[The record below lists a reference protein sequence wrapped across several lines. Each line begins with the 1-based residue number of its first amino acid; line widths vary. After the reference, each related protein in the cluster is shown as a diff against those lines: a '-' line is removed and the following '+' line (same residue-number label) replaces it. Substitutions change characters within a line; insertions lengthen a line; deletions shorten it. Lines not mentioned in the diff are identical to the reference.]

1 MGVVGSLPSPVS
13 LTSENNT
20 SHTQNTVPVLNE
32 QPLPSNDELKAN
44 INYDV
49 TLKNDIDHQ
58 RSARCNYRT
67 SKQYT
72 VVSYGLISVR
82 RSHRSTPTLNN
93 GRCSKFLPL
102 EGEAA
107 IKRELRREKN
117 RKIAR
122 KLKEKRIG
130 IERQLE
136 NEIHQLEFIGNNLLN
151 EINNLK
157 SYKQFLEERCQQE
170 IWIEKQMIQTTLL
183 KSSHV
188 EYHRRQLQKNISS
201 HYDFTQTEMEPTS
214 VNAQWPVTF

>member
-13 LTSENNT
+13 LPSENNA
-20 SHTQNTVPVLNE
+20 SHTQNTIPVLNE
-32 QPLPSNDELKAN
+32 QTLPSDDEFSNDMMSVSYKIISNDESKAN
-44 INYDV
+44 INYD
-49 TLKNDIDHQ
+49 IDHK
-58 RSARCNYRT
+58 RSARCNSRT

-72 VVSYGLISVR
+72 VVSYGPISVR
-82 RSHRSTPTLNN
+82 LSHRSTPTLKN

-122 KLKEKRIG
+122 KLKEKRID

-136 NEIHQLEFIGNNLLN
+136 NELQQLEFIENNLLD

-157 SYKQFLEERCQQE
+157 SYKQFLEERCQE
-170 IWIEKQMIQTTLL
+170 KIWIEKQMIQTTLL
-183 KSSHV
+183 KSSNA
-188 EYHRRQLQKNISS
+188 EYHRTQLHKNISP
-201 HYDFTQTEMEPTS
+201 HYD
-214 VNAQWPVTF
+214 